1 MLESFN
7 KANNFEY
14 KRLTEDEQ
22 AKRGILGRLVG
33 IIADSEKP
41 TRNGRK
47 YSRELWE
54 NVFENPIMKE
64 KIENRVCLG
73 ELGHPA
79 DRTETDIEK
88 VAICLAEPPKV
99 AEDGKVYGVF
109 DILNTPNGKILK
121 SLCDYGCNI
130 GISSRGEGDLIS
142 DYDGNESV
150 DPDTYDCECW
160 DAVLLPAVK
169 EARLKYVTESV
180 AKAKRSSLLES
191 LNNMANKA
199 TDEDKKIM
207 QETIRNLKESI
218 EKVDEDFSPQGYTK
232 VLQAINDGMETDE
245 DLEALQKYL
254 QNIIGYCKSIA
265 DDYNLPIEGCNTG
278 ECEHNLE
285 DSQEAVENNEAE
297 MIEQLQEALSTKKS
311 LEGKVIELQEKL
323 SVSYA
328 KEARQRD
335 LITSN
340 KTAIAKLSEEAKR
353 GTAMQERYAKLEK
366 EKEAL
371 SSELNRSKAEVK
383 KLKEDVNNA
392 IKAKTTLKESI
403 NGKSGQVTKLTEE
416 LNTVSAEKEKLT
428 ESVANLKKDLELKT
442 AEYGRKI
449 EKANKLVEKYQKAA
463 TRAVDKYIESQAI
476 KIGVSSNEIKN
487 RLPESYT
494 FSDIDKVTEDLQG
507 YKLNMSKLP
516 FELRE
521 GMRLNGSASSK
532 PGLLPKNDADEIDE
546 SLLKLAGIK

>member
-7 KANNFEY
+7 RATKFEY
-14 KRLTEDEQ
+14 KRLTEEEQ

-33 IIADSEKP
+33 IIADSEQP

-54 NVFENPIMKE
+54 NVFNNDIMKE

-79 DRTETDIEK
+79 DRTETIIKEA
-88 VAICLAEPPKV
+88 AICLAETPKV
-99 AEDGKVYGVF
+99 ADDGKIYGVF

-169 EARLKYVTESV
+169 EARLKYVTESFT
-180 AKAKRSSLLES
+180 KKRGSLLES
-191 LNNMANKA
+191 LNKMVSKA
-199 TDEDKKIM
+199 TDDDKKIM
-207 QETIRNLKESI
+207 EEKIRDLKETIDEVDGEVTPDNCVEVIDVINAGIKE
-218 EKVDEDFSPQGYTK
+218 G
-232 VLQAINDGMETDE
+232 E
-245 DLEALQKYL
+245 DLQTYL
-254 QNIIGYCKSIA
+254 QNIVDYCKSVA
-265 DDYNLPIEGCNTG
+265 REHELLLNVCNTG

-285 DSQEAVENNEAE
+285 NGSEAVENNEAE
-297 MIEQLQEALSTKKS
+297 MIEQIQEALSAKQS
-311 LEGKVIELQEKL
+311 LESKVIELQEKL

-335 LITSN
+335 AITRN
-340 KTAIAKLSEEAKR
+340 KAAIAKLSEDAKR
-353 GTAMQERYAKLEK
+353 SAAMQERYAKVSAEK
-366 EKEAL
+366 DAL
-371 SSELNRSKAEVK
+371 ISELGKANATIK
-383 KLKEDVNNA
+383 QLKEDVNNA
-392 IKAKTTLKESI
+392 AKAKTTLTENV
-403 NGKSGQVTKLTEE
+403 NGKANELTKLTEQF
-416 LNTVSAEKEKLT
+416 NAVNAEKESLK

-442 AEYGRKI
+442 SEYGRKM
-449 EKANKLVEKYQKAA
+449 EKANKLVEKYQRAA
-463 TRAVDKYIESQAI
+463 TKAVDKYIESQAI
-476 KIGVSSNEIKN
+476 KIGVTVNEIKN

-494 FSDIDKVTEDLQG
+494 FTDIDTVTEDLQG
-507 YKLNMSKLP
+507 YKLNISKLP
-516 FELRE
+516 FELTE
-521 GMRLNGSASSK
+521 GMRLNGTASSK
-532 PGLLPKNDADEIDE
+532 PGLLPTNDADEIDN
-546 SLLKLAGIK
+546 SLLELAKKFK